1 MIIGIIHVG
10 LAWVLLVNSSLVAGD
25 DELVL
30 FRRVDGSIGRMGEW
44 VIGG

>member
-1 MIIGIIHVG
+1 MVIGMIHVG
-10 LAWVLLVNSSLVAGD
+10 LAWVSTSVGD

-30 FRRVDGSIGRMGEW
+30 FRRVDGSIGWMGEW